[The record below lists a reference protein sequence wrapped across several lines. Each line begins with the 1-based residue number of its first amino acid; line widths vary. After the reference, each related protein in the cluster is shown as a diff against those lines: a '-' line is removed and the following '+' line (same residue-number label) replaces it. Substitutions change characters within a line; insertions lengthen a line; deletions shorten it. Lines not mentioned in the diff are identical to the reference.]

1 MYHYKGAGLDNVYLQ
16 NGYHK
21 AMYGD
26 EEIIS
31 VSNIE
36 GLHAAIAAELVE
48 KPARLTG
55 PELRFLRIE
64 LDLSQKVLS
73 ELLRVSD
80 QTVASWEK
88 GMTKGASGPSELLL
102 RVFARERLL
111 NRDGHVSQFIETLA
125 HLDNAA
131 HERLLFEASSNT
143 WKAAA

>member
-36 GLHAAIAAELVE
+36 GFE

-88 GMTKGASGPSELLL
+88 GVTKGASGPSELLL

-125 HLDNAA
+125 HLDNKA
-131 HERLLFEASSNT
+131 HERLLFETTSDR